1 MNQDGT
7 FYEFWVSDWN
17 GNSNSLSFG
26 NLFKKIGECVLPSEG
41 VTEPWNQQN
50 FVMLWFLVQ
59 GANGFK
65 LILYSSFQLETQ
77 VKY

>member
-41 VTEPWNQQN
+41 VTEP
-50 FVMLWFLVQ
+50 
-59 GANGFK
+59 
-65 LILYSSFQLETQ
+65 
-77 VKY
+77 